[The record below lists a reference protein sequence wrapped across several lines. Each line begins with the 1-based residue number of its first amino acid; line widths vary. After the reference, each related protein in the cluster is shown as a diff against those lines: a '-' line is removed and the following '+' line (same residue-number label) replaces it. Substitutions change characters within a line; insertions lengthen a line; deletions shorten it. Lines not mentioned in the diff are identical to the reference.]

1 MHLILTQVFKF
12 LLGGSF
18 AGDLE
23 FNKYTLEYMGLSGCT
38 LWVICGVLWRH
49 NSSNLEK
56 LAIYVVHCYDDVFEA
71 SISVSCTSHAIGVV
85 WYELST
91 LPKCLRRSPTSAN
104 ANCIETI

>member
-38 LWVICGVLWRH
+38 LWVQELANGVYR
-49 NSSNLEK
+49 SF
-56 LAIYVVHCYDDVFEA
+56 I
-71 SISVSCTSHAIGVV
+71 IGRLLNAARVGDR
-85 WYELST
+85 T
-91 LPKCLRRSPTSAN
+91 L
-104 ANCIETI
+104 I